1 MLSGDKFKGS
11 YEGSY
16 TDIKQSTTNILTLNG
31 ENTRDIKA
39 TFYEKTNE
47 GVALY
52 LTPSGISSA
61 ADLNNVNTYYVR
73 LFVPNTGLDGQEV
86 DITTTNLAFEFTYY
100 NPYDE
105 ERIEVSKG
113 HLEDAA
119 GTFSVSK
126 SADNEYSLTLDLKYL
141 GDNSLK
147 ISGNYNGTFKVY
159 DTTIPNQYQL
169 GAGGTPVTIQSV
181 VVDKTD
187 VDICVIYIS
196 RQAGITTVAG
206 MSAADAVVRVPK
218 SMMEGAVHGF
228 SGSAENAKI
237 SIAYEG
243 VTYNQANTT
252 NGHLAAGGNA
262 SVALQGSEI
271 EMTFNIFS
279 IVQYDNSSLS
289 GYYKGATTVIE

>member
-1 MLSGDKFKGS
+1 MD
-11 YEGSY
+11 
-16 TDIKQSTTNILTLNG
+16 
-31 ENTRDIKA
+31 
-39 TFYEKTNE
+39 
-47 GVALY
+47 GVAAVLFLKQKTAY
-52 LTPSGISSA
+52 GISIREWSSDVCSS
-61 ADLNNVNTYYVR
+61 DL
-73 LFVPNTGLDGQEV
+73 
-86 DITTTNLAFEFTYY
+86 
-100 NPYDE
+100 YDE